1 MAHKKLKLLYIARFL
16 MERTDENHTATVKD
30 IIAYLEGLGIGAER
44 KAIYEDLELLEEFGM
59 DIVRTRTRTSNIYLG
74 SRTFQLPE
82 LKMLVDVVQASPF
95 LTQKKSM
102 ELIGKL
108 ERLTSRPRAMELR
121 RQVFVMNRVKSP
133 NEQLYYHIDAI
144 SQAINAARQV
154 TFRYFDWGMD
164 GERTYRRDGARYAV
178 NPVALC
184 VERYYYLVAYDE
196 ARGYVHY
203 RVDRMSGVE
212 VSERPRAKLP
222 EGFDLARYVRG
233 IFDMY
238 HGKRLMV
245 TLELDRSLLNVA
257 MDRFGQ
263 DAQIRP
269 GETEGTA
276 VVSAMVEVSPT
287 FLGWVAGFG
296 GKMRILNPPQ
306 ARNALVALCREVLAQ
321 YEAERGE
328 PAAAGDLPGN
338 GR

>member
-16 MERTDENHTATVKD
+16 MEQTDEDHTVTVKD
-30 IIAYLEGLGIGAER
+30 IIAHLEGLGIPAER
-44 KAIYEDLELLEEFGM
+44 KAIYDDLALLEDFGM
-59 DIVRTRTRTSNIYLG
+59 DIVRTRTKTSNFYLG
-74 SRTFQLPE
+74 SREFQLPE

-108 ERLTSRPRAMELR
+108 ERLTSRPRALELR
-121 RQVFVMNRVKSP
+121 RQVYVMNRIKSP

-144 SQAINAARQV
+144 SQAINTSRQI
-154 TFRYFDWGMD
+154 TFRYFDWGAG
-164 GERTYRRDGARYAV
+164 GERTYRRGGARYAV

-203 RVDRMSGVE
+203 RVDRMSEVQ
-212 VSERPRAKLP
+212 VSETPRERLP
-222 EGFDLARYVRG
+222 EHFDLARYVRG

-238 HGKRLMV
+238 HGERLAV

-263 DAQIRP
+263 DAHIRAGSCP
-269 GETEGTA
+269 ETA
-276 VVSAMVEVSPT
+276 VISAMVEVSPT
-287 FLGWVAGFG
+287 FLSWVMGFG
-296 GKMRILNPPQ
+296 GKMRIVSPPQ
-306 ARNALVALCREVLAQ
+306 ARDALAALCREVLAQ
-321 YEAERGE
+321 YEAEQE
-328 PAAAGDLPGN
+328 ESAAAGDLRGS
-338 GR
+338 RR

>member
-1 MAHKKLKLLYIARFL
+1 MAHRKLKLLYIARFL
-16 MERTDENHTATVKD
+16 LERTDEDHTATVKD
-30 IIAYLEGLGIGAER
+30 IIAYLEGLGISAER
-44 KAIYEDLELLEEFGM
+44 KAIYDDLDLLEDFGL
-59 DIVRTRTRTSNIYLG
+59 DIVRTKTKTSNFYLG
-74 SRTFQLPE
+74 SREFQLPE

-121 RQVFVMNRVKSP
+121 RQVYVMNRVKSP

-144 SQAINAARQV
+144 SQAINASRQI
-154 TFRYFDWGMD
+154 TFRYFDWNVG
-164 GERTYRRDGARYAV
+164 GERTYRRGGARYAV

-184 VERYYYLVAYDE
+184 VERYYYLVAYE
-196 ARGYVHY
+196 ESRGYVHY

-212 VSERPRAKLP
+212 VSDRPREKLP

-238 HGKRLMV
+238 HGERTVV
-245 TLELDRSLLNVA
+245 TLELDRSLLNAA
-257 MDRFGQ
+257 MDRFGR

-269 GETEGTA
+269 GEAEGTA

-287 FLGWVAGFG
+287 FLSWVVGFG

-306 ARNALVALCREVLAQ
+306 AREALTALCREALEQ
-321 YEAERGE
+321 YEAEEGERG
-328 PAAAGDLPGN
+328 
-338 GR
+338 